1 VHTIRE
7 RASDA
12 LLRAGTA
19 MSIDRYET
27 MRNLETM
34 PSTTRGYDTAVGA
47 MRLAGWVDSAI
58 LWLSWRLR
66 PRTLS
71 RNW

>member
-1 VHTIRE
+1 VLTIRE
-7 RASDA
+7 PASDA
-12 LLRAGTA
+12 LLRGGTA
-19 MSIDRYET
+19 ISIDRYET
-27 MRNLETM
+27 MRSLEGV
-34 PSTTRGYDTAVGA
+34 PSTMRGYDEAMGA